1 MQNNITDKKYHNL
14 SDDVYNINE
23 RSVERKKI
31 DELWKMQCFKCKKTT
46 KKSNLGCLFIFFSRK
61 KVTRIII
68 TIL

>member
-1 MQNNITDKKYHNL
+1 MQNNITEEKYHVL
-14 SDDVYNINE
+14 SDDAYRISE
-23 RSVERKKI
+23 RSVKEKI
-31 DELWKMQCFKCKKTT
+31 ENQWPKCKKTT